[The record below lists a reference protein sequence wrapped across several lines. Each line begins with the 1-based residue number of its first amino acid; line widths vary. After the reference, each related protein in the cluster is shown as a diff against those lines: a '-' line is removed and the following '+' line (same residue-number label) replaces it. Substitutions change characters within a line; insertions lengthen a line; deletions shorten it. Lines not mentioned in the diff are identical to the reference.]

1 MCLILDAN
9 KYSDFLNHKNM
20 DMIPIRNWL
29 NGKGRIAYSP
39 TEKFENELNSRE
51 IKEQLAEYR
60 DAGKMKLVDK
70 EQVLKA
76 ENQTAKVAIR

>member
-1 MCLILDAN
+1 MVLEIRKMCLILDAN
-9 KYSDFLNHKNM
+9 KYSDFLNHKNT

-51 IKEQLAEYR
+51 IKEQLAAYR
-60 DAGKMKLVDK
+60 ARRKN
-70 EQVLKA
+70 E
-76 ENQTAKVAIR
+76 TCR